1 MPAALPTAPPWPEAD
16 TADSGPQAASVDA
29 SCQAHTK
36 MDELAAQIGLT
47 PPAKPSDAMELGFIC
62 SLTLDVFEDPVQ
74 ASDGHT

>member
-1 MPAALPTAPPWPEAD
+1 MPDALPTAPPWPEAN
-16 TADSGPQAASVDA
+16 TANSSPTTDAA
-29 SCQAHTK
+29 CQVHAK